1 MANPCS
7 QESVYSVM
15 KHVQN
20 ICSVGANENRK
31 WAILISD
38 GVPYTLASD
47 IQDFVLFCQEWGM
60 EVDRKGI
67 SSAEFEEFLITQ
79 ESLCRSDIPINKR
92 FTSSFMNLLLLPG
105 LDRMELN
112 QSRILLKLLW
122 EPILSHVVSLLGFRT
137 PRAKQVVKEGIDH
150 HRSRQILEVC
160 LEAISKELLTPYA
173 RDCMKSN
180 TTPNAESYQIW
191 LSNVK
196 DRTYLFYYHV
206 TFSFL
211 LSFHLLTEAVGKNN
225 ADHIM
230 VAQVQFAPLFFSFH
244 HPRYQHFFMRD
255 ICQRVQIP
263 GELNHFVSSHEYFSL
278 SGKDNAGQGVDFVH
292 EERNKRIKAIL
303 LPLMPTEETWTRIC
317 SNLKDLEELC
327 NSIFKISPS
336 QKKFP
341 NLTNEIT
348 MIRREVRSS
357 LFVNG
362 LTKVS
367 PITSFGDAEI
377 DPELV
382 IIKYISKENYE
393 NYKLQFITSGQYG
406 AKIQNPLI
414 VTAQHG
420 IAHEKIE
427 NKIMEALLL
436 KIKDLLLIIP
446 DKEIANGK
454 SKELAKFEKNGKKT
468 PV

>member
-1 MANPCS
+1 
-7 QESVYSVM
+7 
-15 KHVQN
+15 
-20 ICSVGANENRK
+20 
-31 WAILISD
+31 
-38 GVPYTLASD
+38 
-47 IQDFVLFCQEWGM
+47 
-60 EVDRKGI
+60 
-67 SSAEFEEFLITQ
+67 
-79 ESLCRSDIPINKR
+79 
-92 FTSSFMNLLLLPG
+92 MNLLLLPG
-105 LDRMELN
+105 LGHMELN

-180 TTPNAESYQIW
+180 TTLNAEGYQIW

-230 VAQVQFAPLFFSFH
+230 VARVQFAPLFFSFH

-278 SGKDNAGQGVDFVH
+278 SGKDNAGQGGDLVH

-317 SNLKDLEELC
+317 SNLKGLEELR

-414 VTAQHG
+414 VTVQHR